1 MDLLLWKK
9 IKYKI
14 KFCNVNKVVVEM
26 DDEKLYVPD
35 GVLEEARPAQ
45 VPNVA

>member
-14 KFCNVNKVVVEM
+14 NNVCNVNKVVV
-26 DDEKLYVPD
+26 DDEKLYRVS
-35 GVLEEARPAQ
+35 Q
-45 VPNVA
+45 N

>member
-14 KFCNVNKVVVEM
+14 NNVCNVNKVVVEIVEM
-26 DDEKLYVPD
+26 DDEKLYRVS
-35 GVLEEARPAQ
+35 Q
-45 VPNVA
+45 N